1 MTHRLAPNIEL
12 LFTEHGDHQDRVR
25 AAAAAGFTSVEMWGP
40 TGKDAPA
47 KPKDLPALKEAL
59 QETGVQLEAQLA
71 EPRTQF
77 MIPPKDH
84 SDFYRGIEEGARIA
98 ADLGCPR
105 IVVQGGTGFGGR
117 KRKDQHDELAGI
129 YRRALELIEGSGVV
143 LTLEAVNT
151 RVDHPGTLL
160 DRTTDSIDVARQVDS
175 PQFGVL
181 LDVYHSRVESEDLE
195 QVLQEAGPL
204 VRYVQIAD
212 APGRGEPG
220 TGSIDWP
227 ATFTALNA
235 AGYDGPIGL
244 EYLPTVPS
252 EESTRHVRSVLADL
266 EVPEKR

>member
-1 MTHRLAPNIEL
+1 MTNRLAPNVEL
-12 LFTEHGDHQDRVR
+12 LFTEHGDYPDRVR

-47 KPKDLPALKEAL
+47 RPKDLGALKAAL
-59 QETGVQLEAQLA
+59 EETGVRLEAQLA

-84 SDFYRGIEEGARIA
+84 TDFYRGIEEGARIA
-98 ADLGCPR
+98 QDLGCPR

-117 KRKDQHDELAGI
+117 KRQDQLDELAGI
-129 YRRALELIEGSGVV
+129 YTRAVASIEGSGVV

-160 DRTTDSIDVARQVDS
+160 DRTSDAVEVARQVGS
-175 PQFGVL
+175 PAFGVL
-181 LDVYHSRVESEDLE
+181 LDVYHSRVMDEDLAT
-195 QVLQEAGPL
+195 VLAEAGRF
-204 VRYVQIAD
+204 VEYVQIAD

-220 TGSIDWP
+220 SGAIDWP
-227 ATFTALNA
+227 QTFATLAR

-244 EYLPTVPS
+244 EYLPTVAS
-252 EESTRHVRSVLADL
+252 EESTRFVRKVLENL
-266 EVPEKR
+266 

>member
-12 LFTEHGDHQDRVR
+12 LFTEHGDYHDRVR

-47 KPKDLPALKEAL
+47 KPKDLAALKDAL
-59 QETGVQLEAQLA
+59 QETGVRLEAQLA

-84 SDFYRGIEEGARIA
+84 SHFYRGIEEGARIA

-117 KRKDQHDELAGI
+117 KRQEQHDELAGI
-129 YRRALELIEGSGVV
+129 YTRALELVEGSGVV
-143 LTLEAVNT
+143 LVLEAVNT

-160 DRTTDSIDVARQVDS
+160 DRTADALDVARTVGS

-181 LDVYHSRVESEDLE
+181 LDVYHSRVESEDLV
-195 QVLQEAGPL
+195 QVLAQAGPL
-204 VRYVQIAD
+204 VRYVQVAD

-220 TGSIDWP
+220 TGSIDWA
-227 ATFTALNA
+227 ATFRALTA
-235 AGYDGPIGL
+235 AGYDGPVGL
-244 EYLPTVPS
+244 EYFPTVPS
-252 EESTRHVRSVLADL
+252 EESTRHLRAVLADL
-266 EVPEKR
+266 GALAR